1 MNAAKRLDHLRRLAV
16 VAAGAAVV
24 PLMMSGSTATASNGP
39 TQVSPQVGAYLAEL
53 PADTTALA
61 WKQCGRDV
69 QGPQTTGC
77 GLTGAQNGAKVADLQ
92 GLLSSL
98 A

>member
-1 MNAAKRLDHLRRLAV
+1 MNVGRAQNHLRRLAV
-16 VAAGAAVV
+16 LAAGAAVV
-24 PLMMSGSTATASNGP
+24 PLMLSGSTVSASNGP
-39 TQVSPQVGAYLAEL
+39 AQISPQVGAYLSEL

-77 GLTGAQNGAKVADLQ
+77 GITSATGEKVPDLN
-92 GLLSSL
+92 GLLNSL